1 MYFKGEVNQKTLL
14 QRKSAGFDLVCTAE
28 SSKVL
33 RCAVYQLPA
42 SPVEMARAE
51 PFLENTLCHPECWL
65 NGKGKHPVAHLMSL
79 GSLLQD

>member
-1 MYFKGEVNQKTLL
+1 MLRISFKGRNLLHNCLVTMYFKGEVNQKTLL
-14 QRKSAGFDLVCTAE
+14 HRKSVGFDLVCTAE

-51 PFLENTLCHPECWL
+51 LFLENTLCHPEY
-65 NGKGKHPVAHLMSL
+65 
-79 GSLLQD
+79 